1 MHSLLLRR
9 LLGPCL
15 ATALLAA
22 GIPLIAAETPLTLG
36 LAQKIAVERSR
47 QLEAQSLGVNA
58 ARDMAVAAG
67 QLPDPVVSLG
77 LENFPIEGPDRFSI
91 AREGMTMRRIGVMQ
105 ELPSATKRGLR
116 AEKFEREAL
125 KGLAEQDA
133 TRATIHRDT
142 ALAWLDTWYANAMA
156 GVLAE
161 QRLRG
166 LQEAQGAEAEYRAG
180 RGSQSDVLM
189 ARANLAML
197 DDRAAEIE
205 RKART
210 ARTMLAR
217 WTGADADRPLAAKP
231 DINAVNLDAHRLDE
245 QLSGHPEI
253 AVLARQEEMA
263 SAEARL
269 ARANRNPDWSVELA
283 YQRRGSMFG
292 DMVSVGVSVPLP
304 WDRANRQDRE
314 LSAKLAAVGQAQA
327 QREELLRQHIAEVQN
342 MLHEWESNKT
352 RIVRYER
359 EIIPLATA
367 RADASLAAYRGGKSN
382 VSEVL
387 AARRAELDARLQAL
401 QLEAETARIWAQLN
415 FLVAEERK

>member
-1 MHSLLLRR
+1 
-9 LLGPCL
+9 
-15 ATALLAA
+15 
-22 GIPLIAAETPLTLG
+22 
-36 LAQKIAVERSR
+36 
-47 QLEAQSLGVNA
+47 
-58 ARDMAVAAG
+58 
-67 QLPDPVVSLG
+67 
-77 LENFPIEGPDRFSI
+77 
-91 AREGMTMRRIGVMQ
+91 
-105 ELPSATKRGLR
+105 
-116 AEKFEREAL
+116 
-125 KGLAEQDA
+125 
-133 TRATIHRDT
+133 
-142 ALAWLDTWYANAMA
+142 
-156 GVLAE
+156 
-161 QRLRG
+161 
-166 LQEAQGAEAEYRAG
+166 
-180 RGSQSDVLM
+180 M

-217 WTGADADRPLAAKP
+217 WTGAEAGRPLAAKP
-231 DINAVNLDAHRLDE
+231 DINTVNLDAHRLDE
-245 QLSGHPEI
+245 QLSLHPEI
-253 AVLARQEEMA
+253 AVLLRQEEMA

-292 DMVSVGVSVPLP
+292 DMVSIGVSVPLP

-327 QREELLRQHIAEVQN
+327 QREELLRQHIAEVQT
-342 MLHEWESNKT
+342 MLYEWESNKT
-352 RIVRYER
+352 RIVRFER

-382 VSEVL
+382 VTEVL

>member
-1 MHSLLLRR
+1 MHSISLRR
-9 LLGPCL
+9 AGGTCL
-15 ATALLAA
+15 VAALCAASIPAFTAEA
-22 GIPLIAAETPLTLG
+22 PLTLEQ
-36 LAQKIAVERSR
+36 AQKIAVERSR
-47 QLEAQSLGVNA
+47 QLDAQSLGVNA

-67 QLPDPVVSLG
+67 QLPDPVLSTG
-77 LENFPIEGPDRFSI
+77 LESVPIEGPDRFSLT
-91 AREGMTMRRIGVMQ
+91 REAMTMRRIGVMQ
-105 ELPSATKRGLR
+105 ELPSRTKRALR
-116 AEKFEREAL
+116 AEKFEKEAL

-133 TRATIHRDT
+133 TRAAIHRDT

-180 RGSQSDVLM
+180 RGSQSDVLL
-189 ARANLAML
+189 ARSGLAML

-217 WTGADADRPLAAKP
+217 WTGAEAARPLAEKP
-231 DINAVNLDAHRLDE
+231 DINTVNLDVHGLDE
-245 QLSGHPEI
+245 QLSRHPELV
-253 AVLARQEEMA
+253 VLARQEEMA

-269 ARANRNPDWSVELA
+269 ARANRNPNWSVELA
-283 YQRRGSMFG
+283 YSQRGSMFG
-292 DMVSVGVSVPLP
+292 DMISAGVSVPFP

-327 QREELLRQHIAEVQN
+327 QREELLRQHVAEVQS
-342 MLHEWESNKT
+342 MLHEWESNRT

-359 EIIPLATA
+359 EIIPLAAA

-382 VSEVL
+382 VGEVL

-401 QLEAETARIWAQLN
+401 QLEAETARFWAQLN
-415 FLVAEERK
+415 FLVVEERK